1 VKSVTQ
7 WIEAHGKRRGAVEVL
22 ARLEEAPIG
31 RLNAEVARLLR
42 THGFAA
48 VRSALIELL
57 EWAPREDFPALRDV
71 FRERFA
77 H

>member
-7 WIEAHGKRRGAVEVL
+7 WIEAQGRRRGATEAL
-22 ARLEEAPIG
+22 ARLRETPAE
-31 RLNAEVARLLR
+31 RVEAEVSRLLR
-42 THGFAA
+42 DHGFAA

-57 EWAPREDFPALRDV
+57 EWAPREDFVALRDV